1 MEEQFKQNNVNAE
14 ASGAIKIHFLGSNRW
29 YKIDS
34 KGKIKGPY
42 PSEDE
47 MGTTIAEAY
56 ETGEIKIGDY
66 VYFENPKS
74 GSVKVEENTLGMDA
88 EDAEGIIDTDAEGKQ
103 SQTYEITESK
113 NQLNWRVLGEE
124 DGKIKLI
131 AGSPLKSNNTIEGV
145 ESPYL
150 YMYGAKAY
158 TKGDT
163 ELTRICEELYG
174 DIEIV
179 EEARSVEMKDI
190 DEITGVTTAEK
201 IRQYDIWHNV
211 NKFKEYGE
219 EYELEGY
226 TPESWLNGKEL
237 TTVGGNGATV
247 DGYAYT
253 INSQMSTGAPYVELK
268 DERSYKM
275 LFNNTEYPG
284 GAQYW
289 LASRGVVADSSDA
302 YFGPGMVATG
312 YGFTIAGTRNVFYS
326 YGYESDNWAAVRP
339 VVILKSEV
347 TTDEVYKIEDPAD
360 GEPEWNIRN

>member
-1 MEEQFKQNNVNAE
+1 MEEQFEQNNVEAE
-14 ASGAIKIHFLGSNRW
+14 ASGGIKIHFLESNRW

-34 KGKIKGPY
+34 KGKITGPY
-42 PSEDE
+42 PSEEE
-47 MGTTIAEAY
+47 MGTTIADAY
-56 ETGEIKIGDY
+56 EAGEIKIGDY
-66 VYFENPKS
+66 VHFENPTS
-74 GSVKVEENTLGMDA
+74 GSVKVEESTLGMDA
-88 EDAEGIIDTDAEGKQ
+88 EDAKGRIDTDSEGKQ

-131 AGSPLKSNNTIEGV
+131 AGSPLKSNNTKEGA

-158 TKGDT
+158 IEGKN
-163 ELTRICEELYG
+163 ELTRICKELYG

-190 DEITGVTTAEK
+190 DEITGVTSAEK

-211 NKFKEYGE
+211 IGYKEYGE

-226 TPESWLNGKEL
+226 TPESWLNGKEW

-253 INSQMSTGAPYVELK
+253 INSQMNSGAPYVQLD
-268 DERSYKM
+268 DERAYNM

-289 LASRGVVADSSDA
+289 LASRGVMARSSDA
-302 YFGPGMVATG
+302 IFGTG
-312 YGFTIAGTRNVFYS
+312 VVYTGSGFTFAGTNDVFYS
-326 YGYESDNWAAVRP
+326 YGAKGGNWAAVRP
-339 VVILKSEV
+339 VVILNSEV
-347 TTDEVYKIEDPAD
+347 TTDEVYKIEDPAE
-360 GEPEWNIRN
+360 GEPEWNY